1 MGVVEMKPNRLCCSL
16 GIFLF
21 LFLVLGP
28 ADARPV
34 RIAYPGISIG
44 AMVPAL
50 ALEKKFF
57 QQEGLQVEL
66 ISIASNRGI
75 AAMIGGDIDYSTASS
90 TGLRA
95 GLQGLPVKV
104 LMFYVRRPYHALV
117 GQKGMKSIQ
126 DLRGKTVAT
135 SGPVG
140 AAYYIPRAILE
151 HYGLNPDRDVKLMSV
166 GGGDIAER
174 LLQLEKQHFDATVL
188 SPPLLFIAEEKGYP
202 ILSTAADFLEL
213 PQQGIIATKQKL
225 ESNPEEVKKV
235 LSIFLRTLQFVQERK
250 KDTVDFMRR
259 WLRIEER
266 VADKSYL
273 MVLQTFSWNGEVGLK
288 AVEDSI
294 ALAKKEAKIA
304 REVPPNELLDFGL
317 LREVRARAP

>member
-1 MGVVEMKPNRLCCSL
+1 MKPNRLCCL
-16 GIFLF
+16 LEIFLF
-21 LFLVLGP
+21 FCLALRPV
-28 ADARPV
+28 DARLV

-57 QQEGLQVEL
+57 EQEGLQVEL

-95 GLQGLPVKV
+95 GLQGLPVKI
-104 LMFYVRRPYHALV
+104 LMFYVRRPYHAIV
-117 GQKGMKSIQ
+117 GQKDMKSIQ
-126 DLRGKTVAT
+126 DLRGKIVAT

-151 HYGLNPDRDVKLMSV
+151 HNGLNPDRDVKLISV
-166 GGGDIAER
+166 GGGDITER
-174 LLQLEKQHFDATVL
+174 LLQLERQHFDATVL
-188 SPPLLFIAEEKGYP
+188 SPPLLFIAEDKGYP
-202 ILSTAADFLEL
+202 ILGTAADFLEL
-213 PQQGIIATKQKL
+213 PQQGITATKQKL

-235 LSIFLRTLQFVQERK
+235 LGIFLRTLRFVQERK
-250 KDTVDFMRR
+250 KETVDFMRR
-259 WLRIEER
+259 WLKIDER
-266 VADKSYL
+266 VADKSYQ
-273 MVLQTFSWNGEVGLK
+273 MVLQSFSWNGEVGPK
-288 AVEDSI
+288 AVEESI
-294 ALAKKEAKIA
+294 SLAKKEAKIT

>member
-151 HYGLNPDRDVKLMSV
+151 HYGLNPDRDVKLISV

-250 KDTVDFMRR
+250 KETVDFMRR

-266 VADKSYL
+266 VADKSYR

-317 LREVRARAP
+317 LREVRARGP

>member
-151 HYGLNPDRDVKLMSV
+151 HYGLNPDRDVKLISV

-235 LSIFLRTLQFVQERK
+235 LSIFLRTLQFVQEGK
-250 KDTVDFMRR
+250 KETVDFMRR

-266 VADKSYL
+266 VADKSYR

-317 LREVRARAP
+317 LREVRARGP